1 MNEMEDREFYLYF
14 LNDLSYIP
22 RPSKWVEFIM
32 EKQIFSLLKTTL
44 EYIRFIHVMAS
55 HILLSLFTDLTLP
68 LSQPFNFMFMIL
80 SFFIT
85 SLILFP
91 VNIILEICKMI
102 KIFDFELYN
111 EDKWNLMTAKKGL
124 DDIKDIV
131 QKGRNALGSNNRNSK
146 VFNLDMVET
155 LLILSTIIYDQ
166 KVDKVREVY
175 KKLKIHEGDDFEDL
189 IDECREAYEDIDKKA
204 KDLKFNFLPLS
215 ELNSPDSLFSG
226 MYLSEHKNNQE
237 NNFIVITFKG
247 TSPTNFTEWLTDFLF
262 MRVDASQFVFG
273 EIHKGFY
280 DNFFPKTSDETKESY
295 PAKRMVEAICNIA
308 KKMHERNKKKV
319 NIWITGHSLGAAL
332 AQVFY
337 ARLIK
342 IGTLPEYCVLRDAY
356 VFAGPAVGDK
366 EFASSFNGIFH
377 KNFEENKTLWR
388 IVNTN
393 DIVTK
398 MPPQHLYGVLRRY
411 ITKDD
416 ILNYYSIGYKVHLF
430 LDNNK
435 PKGIVFREKNNDD
448 DDEVDDNLGS
458 MEDLLRKKLI
468 DDRKDYEDSEITLN
482 NVLNVI
488 LGKHNIESYNDYYEN
503 HSSEDC
509 TMDKIESFIPGYFH
523 NHYPHR
529 YFMAMERLRSDK
541 FELVV
546 GDYKNII
553 DKVLADAHVVL

>member
-237 NNFIVITFKG
+237 NNFIVITFK
-247 TSPTNFTEWLTDFLF
+247 
-262 MRVDASQFVFG
+262 
-273 EIHKGFY
+273 
-280 DNFFPKTSDETKESY
+280 ESY

-458 MEDLLRKKLI
+458 MEDLLRQKLI

-488 LGKHNIESYNDYYEN
+488 LG
-503 HSSEDC
+503 
-509 TMDKIESFIPGYFH
+509 YFH

-529 YFMAMERLRSDK
+529 YFMAMEHNSYLG
-541 FELVV
+541 LTLYPT
-546 GDYKNII
+546 GNICR
-553 DKVLADAHVVL
+553 K